1 MVGKSINE
9 VRLMEKKRKRILFLK
24 QRKEQQNHLFY
35 GNTRPAN
42 FSIISSGQKGTLIK
56 SLDTYTNEQN
66 WDVLKKQVSGVKTTD
81 GKTQYRHYQNIIE
94 PKIKSKRPVG
104 RPPKQTAPTTP
115 MIERDIPPLL
125 DISEVAVLNTT
136 PSSVATEPY
145 KHRTP

>member
-56 SLDTYTNEQN
+56 SLDDHTNEQN
-66 WDVLKKQVSGVKTTD
+66 WNVLKKQVSGVKAND
-81 GKTQYRHYQNIIE
+81 GKTQYRHYQDIIA
-94 PKIKSKRPVG
+94 PKIPSQRPVG
-104 RPPKQTAPTTP
+104 RPPKKTAPTTP
-115 MIERDIPPLL
+115 LIERNIPPLL
-125 DISEVAVLNTT
+125 DISEVAVLKT
-136 PSSVATEPY
+136 PSSVDTEPY
-145 KHRTP
+145 KYRTP